1 MKVDQ
6 IKKVAVVGAGLM
18 GHGIAQ
24 AYAQEG
30 FEVNLT
36 DASASALASAKDRIR
51 SNLTT
56 FVDEGLF
63 TKRDLEQTLD
73 RVSVFNDL
81 MSTVHNADFVTEA
94 IVEQLE
100 KKQKLFQEM
109 EQYCSADAI
118 LASNTS
124 SFPMTEIAALM
135 ARPERAVITHWVNPP
150 HIIPVVEVVS
160 GKKTAEETYAV
171 AIALLK
177 KIKKIPIT
185 CRKEV
190 PGFLLNRL
198 QTAMNR
204 EVYALVESGTASAED
219 IDLLVVASLGFRMA
233 TLGPLRIRDLAGLD
247 VTYAVEGW
255 LAGEINSDTG
265 ASKLLKEKAE
275 KGEFGAK
282 TGKGFYEYS
291 PGEVEAIIKER
302 DRQFVRRLKELYR

>member
-73 RVSVFNDL
+73 RISVFGDL
-81 MSTVHNADFVTEA
+81 MSTVRNADFVTEA